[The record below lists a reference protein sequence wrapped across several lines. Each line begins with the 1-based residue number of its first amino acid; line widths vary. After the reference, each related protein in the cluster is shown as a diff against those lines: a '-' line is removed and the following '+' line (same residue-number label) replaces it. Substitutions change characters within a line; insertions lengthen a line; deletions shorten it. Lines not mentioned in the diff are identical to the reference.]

1 MLGSVWHYCLTAML
15 NETFSMIFKHR
26 VRDYLRCVPNVLRC
40 YFCVFLAEQEKQE
53 TKDFDIVDKKTK
65 SEMENFDD
73 GDIRVPRKVEGV
85 QIIQQ
90 LLNQRVSNM
99 STKKP
104 DKAGTIS
111 QF

>member
-1 MLGSVWHYCLTAML
+1 ML
-15 NETFSMIFKHR
+15 NETFSVIFKHR
-26 VRDYLRCVPNVLRC
+26 VRDYLRYVPNVLR

-65 SEMENFDD
+65 SELENFEE

-99 STKKP
+99 SMKKP

>member
-1 MLGSVWHYCLTAML
+1 MHGSEWHYCLTAML
-15 NETFSMIFKHR
+15 NETFSMIFKHPVR
-26 VRDYLRCVPNVLRC
+26 VPIVLR

-53 TKDFDIVDKKTK
+53 TKNFDNVDKKTK
-65 SEMENFDD
+65 SEMENFDE

>member
-1 MLGSVWHYCLTAML
+1 ML
-15 NETFSMIFKHR
+15 NETFSMAFKHR
-26 VRDYLRCVPNVLRC
+26 VRDYLRCVPIVR

-53 TKDFDIVDKKTK
+53 TKNFDIVDKKTK
-65 SEMENFDD
+65 SEMENFDE

-99 STKKP
+99 SMKKP